1 MNTLSLTTI
10 WLLHHSQTANLKMR
24 RVCVCLCGCGCA
36 CAGVCVCVPSVE
48 VCVSICREWLECVY
62 TYVYVWKGIL
72 ITHTES
78 IGQFWWRRTRTL
90 HITTWLKKCRI
101 GEPCTGIKFAN
112 GIWEHVNNRFVGVN
126 LVLPFGG
133 RNRNSKLKLIENL
146 TFSDGTT
153 YRLRLVMFGEVYR
166 FLYFW
171 TCSDACDVRQSSLCV
186 TRGILP

>member
-1 MNTLSLTTI
+1 MWVWVCVCGCVCVCTI
-10 WLLHHSQTANLKMR
+10 CWGMCEHLQRMA
-24 RVCVCLCGCGCA
+24 RVCVH
-36 CAGVCVCVPSVE
+36 VCIRMKRNTDNTHWVNW
-48 VCVSICREWLECVY
+48 SILVKANQNIAHNNL
-62 TYVYVWKGIL
+62 T
-72 ITHTES
+72 
-78 IGQFWWRRTRTL
+78 
-90 HITTWLKKCRI
+90 KKMPDRI

-171 TCSDACDVRQSSLCV
+171 TCSDACDVRQSSLFV